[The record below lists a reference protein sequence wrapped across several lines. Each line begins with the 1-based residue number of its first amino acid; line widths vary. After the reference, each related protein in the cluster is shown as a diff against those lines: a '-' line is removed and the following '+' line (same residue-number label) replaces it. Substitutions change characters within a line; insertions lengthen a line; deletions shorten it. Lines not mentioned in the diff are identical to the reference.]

1 MTSQF
6 KFLFFTVLTPD
17 FRPPVADPLARY
29 FEMFFLS
36 KGVYKILS
44 RPKFL
49 FEIPSCSEVIKKI
62 HQGGACDP
70 KPHERISLCCFCCLL
85 FIYHLLIF
93 AWEGFADLHVKQQ
106 EV

>member
-49 FEIPSCSEVIKKI
+49 FEIPSCSEVIKKNPS
-62 HQGGACDP
+62 GG
-70 KPHERISLCCFCCLL
+70 R
-85 FIYHLLIF
+85 
-93 AWEGFADLHVKQQ
+93 V
-106 EV
+106 